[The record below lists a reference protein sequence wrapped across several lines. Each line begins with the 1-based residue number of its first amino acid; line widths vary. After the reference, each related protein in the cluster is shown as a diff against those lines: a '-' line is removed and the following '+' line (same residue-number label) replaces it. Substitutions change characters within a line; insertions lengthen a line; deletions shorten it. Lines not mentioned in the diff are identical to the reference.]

1 MVMLAV
7 DAFFALDAAAEAAAA
22 AEAISAAEAASVATA
37 ALTAGEIGAG
47 AGAGLASVPA
57 GLTQAEAAAM
67 AQSAAAGGE
76 GAGAGINAL
85 QQGTLAQPGAMS
97 ELAVKGTL
105 PPTSGYTFP
114 SGPEGTNFADFN
126 YSASQAP
133 TPPISATPSPAITSA
148 VPPNPS
154 FAPTFGEYSNG
165 SVSSYAGP
173 QSYSPAPP
181 ITPSPTA
188 PAGINAAAPPQAAPA
203 DLRTT
208 GWRANVPVSPNP
220 FLNQSV
226 DPALVSQPSLSSQL
240 LGQTTTAPLAE
251 PQSAFMKGLDKAM
264 EFVDKYPKTSLAGA
278 YLGAKVTGLLD
289 PNYSNFNS
297 APYDGPLSKYKLSP
311 NYKATIAN
319 PSQYQYAP
327 RYAEGGIMQMA
338 QGGVT
343 GSGNLTLNVPIDFG
357 GGQND
362 TQSTPNYAFGN
373 ENSGANTGFFGQNNT
388 QVSAPSNPQGPVNA
402 QQPSIL
408 GQQAGTPDLMQ
419 SLQQMKPDGQSAP
432 INVGEPADVS
442 QDQNQTKNFAGGGS
456 TGNLSST
463 LDYYTKMMEGE
474 TPKMPSSH
482 PTDAGIYH
490 DTDPDTRRLDPYS
503 AARVRQAKTN
513 KRAYVSTPSFPAPTP
528 MGQLNLSPPGAKAD
542 GTQYQEAAKGGI
554 MGLSDL
560 GGYAAGGNPRLL
572 KGPGDGMSDNIPA
585 TINGRQPAR
594 LADGEFVIP
603 ADVVSH
609 LGNGS
614 TEAGAKVLHQMMAK
628 VRQERTGNPRQGKQ
642 INPRKYMPR

>member
-1 MVMLAV
+1 MQQG
-7 DAFFALDAAAEAAAA
+7 ALQPP
-22 AEAISAAEAASVATA
+22 
-37 ALTAGEIGAG
+37 
-47 AGAGLASVPA
+47 PA
-57 GLTQAEAAAM
+57 GLE
-67 AQSAAAGGE
+67 
-76 GAGAGINAL
+76 
-85 QQGTLAQPGAMS
+85 

-105 PPTSGYTFP
+105 PPPPPTPNPFFDPSTGASGYPPNGPPPPANVITTPQVSTLNLPSTQPFP
-114 SGPEGTNFADFN
+114 YQAGLENVPGAPVASP
-126 YSASQAP
+126 SAAP
-133 TPPISATPSPAITSA
+133 PPVASPPPGITSA
-148 VPPNPS
+148 
-154 FAPTFGEYSNG
+154 PT
-165 SVSSYAGP
+165 
-173 QSYSPAPP
+173 
-181 ITPSPTA
+181 
-188 PAGINAAAPPQAAPA
+188 

-208 GWRANVPVSPNP
+208 GWRANVPVSSNP
-220 FLNQSV
+220 FLNQTV
-226 DPALVSQPSLSSQL
+226 DPALVNQPSLSSQL

-251 PQSAFMKGLDKAM
+251 PTSAFERGLDKAM
-264 EFVDKYPKTSLAGA
+264 AWADKNPLKAAGIA
-278 YLGAKVTGLLD
+278 YTGASMLGLTR
-289 PNYSNFNS
+289 PNYGNFNS
-297 APYDGPLSKYKLSP
+297 TPYDGPLSKYKLSP

-338 QGGVT
+338 EGGIT

-373 ENSGANTGFFGQNNT
+373 VNSGANTGFFGQNST
-388 QVSAPSNPQGPVNA
+388 QVSAPSNPQGSVNA

-408 GQQAGTPDLMQ
+408 NQQAGTPDLMQ
-419 SLQQMKPDGQSAP
+419 SLQQLKPEEKAAP
-432 INVGEPADVS
+432 INVGGPADVS
-442 QDQNQTKNFAGGGS
+442 PDQNQPQKFATGGS
-456 TGNLSST
+456 TGNLSSS

-490 DTDPDTRRLDPYS
+490 DSDPDTRSLDPYS
-503 AARVRQAKTN
+503 AARVRLAKTN
-513 KRAYVSTPSFPAPTP
+513 KRAYVAAPSFPAPTP

-542 GTQYQEAAKGGI
+542 GTQYLEAAKGGI

-614 TEAGAKVLHQMMAK
+614 TDAGAKVLHQMMTK
-628 VRQERTGNPRQGKQ
+628 VRQERTGNPHQGKQ

>member
-1 MVMLAV
+1 MAMMAIFAV
-7 DAFFALDAAAEAAAA
+7 EAAAEAAA
-22 AEAISAAEAASVATA
+22 I
-37 ALTAGEIGAG
+37 
-47 AGAGLASVPA
+47 
-57 GLTQAEAAAM
+57 AEAAAAATAAAEATAATTAAQVGATAGSGIMSAAPTAAAAVGPESAM
-67 AQSAAAGGE
+67 AAQAAAGGQ
-76 GAGAGINAL
+76 GAAAGLEQATAAMQQGAL
-85 QQGTLAQPGAMS
+85 QQ
-97 ELAVKGTL
+97 L
-105 PPTSGYTFP
+105 PPAGLEQLNTAEQSLNLEALQ
-114 SGPEGTNFADFN
+114 GPV
-126 YSASQAP
+126 SQ
-133 TPPISATPSPAITSA
+133 
-148 VPPNPS
+148 VPPDPS
-154 FAPTFGEYSNG
+154 RFI
-165 SVSSYAGP
+165 
-173 QSYSPAPP
+173 PP
-181 ITPSPTA
+181 PEANLSAAQHAAANAANVPPPA
-188 PAGINAAAPPQAAPA
+188 PAGITAAPLPPPPAGPLPPSGFTDFGPHPELKVGQSPGIFNRMFGSAPPTGAEAYTGGTTPGGMYTLPGEGGAAP
-203 DLRTT
+203 T
-208 GWRANVPVSPNP
+208 
-220 FLNQSV
+220 
-226 DPALVSQPSLSSQL
+226 
-240 LGQTTTAPLAE
+240 
-251 PQSAFMKGLDKAM
+251 SAFERGLDKAM
-264 EFVDKYPKTSLAGA
+264 AFAQKNPLTTASLAYTGA
-278 YLGAKVTGLLD
+278 NALGLLN

-338 QGGVT
+338 EGGVT

-357 GGQND
+357 GSQNS

-373 ENSGANTGFFGQNNT
+373 NNSGANTGFFGQNSN
-388 QVSAPSNPQGPVNA
+388 QVGASPSPQMQQPV

-408 GQQAGTPDLMQ
+408 NQQASTPDLMQ
-419 SLQQMKPDGQSAP
+419 SLQQLKPDGQSAP
-432 INVGEPADVS
+432 INVGGPADVS
-442 QDQNQTKNFAGGGS
+442 QDQNQQEPQRFARGGS
-456 TGNLSST
+456 TGNLSSS

-474 TPKMPSSH
+474 TPKIPSSH

-503 AARVRQAKTN
+503 AARVRLAKAN
-513 KRAYVSTPSFPAPTP
+513 KRAYVSAPSFPAPTP
-528 MGQLNLSPPGAKAD
+528 MGQLNLNPPGAKPD

-614 TEAGAKVLHQMMAK
+614 TEAGAKVLHQMMTK
-628 VRQERTGNPRQGKQ
+628 VRQERTGNPKQGKQ